1 IASFSVRTDPYW
13 PKSTQLCLHR
23 LDGSM
28 AIISWNA
35 CLRPRTKR
43 SHLLQA
49 MRAAVED
56 QVRASRQLAFANEQP
71 CCCPY
76 TGDVLAFETAHVDH
90 AAPGEFSLLVKV
102 WLAQDGLTLADLLIA
117 PAVPPQTG
125 TRMIDAQQRA
135 SWQQFHHRYARLQV
149 ISAEANL
156 RLRRQRKATLVEL
169 GEWAL
174 SQGDMRLVSAVDLAM
189 VWEGLR

>member
-1 IASFSVRTDPYW
+1 PCW
-13 PKSTQLCLHR
+13 PRSAQLCLHR

-28 AIISWNA
+28 AIVSWND
-35 CLRPRTKR
+35 CLRPRTPR

-56 QVRASRQLAFANEQP
+56 QVRASRQLAFANGQL
-71 CCCPY
+71 CSCPY
-76 TGDVLAFETAHVDH
+76 TRVALAFETAHVDH

-102 WLAQDGLTLADLLIA
+102 WLAHHGLTLQDILVA

-125 TRMIDAQQRA
+125 THMIDVHQRA
-135 SWQQFHHRYARLQV
+135 SWQRFHHRHARLQV

-156 RLRRQRKATLVEL
+156 RLRRQRKATLVEV
-169 GEWAL
+169 GQWAL
-174 SQGDMRLVSAVDLAM
+174 NQGDMALVQAVDMAI
-189 VWEGLR
+189 VREGLRHD